1 MGKISPTIQGGFK
14 MASGLGAL
22 KRTMSLTILVV
33 FAIFL
38 ALISFI
44 TFIFSLNPVSSFLLG
59 VFGALLIMLFQYL
72 IGPVIVRLSTGLQY
86 LRPGDNPWLENKVQQ
101 LAQQSGIPMPRLAL
115 VPDNTPNAFVFGRTQ
130 KDATL
135 AVNQGLLQRLNEDE
149 IEGVIGH
156 ELGHIKHRD
165 FIVVTL
171 VSAIPLVAYLI
182 ARTVFWTSATS
193 SYGGRR
199 GKSDNGAGILII
211 AAVAAYVVYIV
222 TTLLSLRLTRLR
234 EHYADAYSAFLTQKP
249 RELESALTKI
259 AYGLSLSPEEPHGAR
274 AFFIEDPAQA
284 RMEVASI
291 LEQKNRYDLDHD
303 GVLSER
309 ELEQAM
315 EAEAK
320 SNWRKFNEAF
330 STHPPVFKRILLLR
344 EIEQDLDSGTFTQ
357 ANVYRHV

>member
-1 MGKISPTIQGGFK
+1 
-14 MASGLGAL
+14 
-22 KRTMSLTILVV
+22 
-33 FAIFL
+33 
-38 ALISFI
+38 
-44 TFIFSLNPVSSFLLG
+44 
-59 VFGALLIMLFQYL
+59 
-72 IGPVIVRLSTGLQY
+72 
-86 LRPGDNPWLENKVQQ
+86 VQQ
-101 LAQQSGIPMPRLAL
+101 LTQQSGIPMPRLAL

-171 VSAIPLVAYLI
+171 VSAIPLVAYFL
-182 ARTVFWTSATS
+182 ARGLFWSTPR
-193 SYGGRR
+193 GGR
-199 GKSDNGAGILII
+199 GKKEDAGALII
-211 AAVAAYVVYIV
+211 IAILAYVVYIV

-234 EHYADAYSAFLTQKP
+234 ESYADAYSAYLTSKP

-284 RMEVASI
+284 KQEISSI
-291 LEQKNRYDLDHD
+291 VENKSQYDLDRD

-309 ELEQAM
+309 ELEKAM
-315 EAEAK
+315 EAEAS
-320 SNWRKFNEAF
+320 SNWRKATELFM
-330 STHPPVFKRILLLR
+330 THPPVYKRILMLR
-344 EIEQDLDSGTFTQ
+344 QIEQEMGSGVYQ
-357 ANVYRHV
+357 QQGVYRHV

>member
-1 MGKISPTIQGGFK
+1 

-86 LRPGDNPWLENKVQQ
+86 LKPGDNPWLENKVQQ
-101 LAQQSGIPMPRLAL
+101 LTQQSGIPMPRLAL

-182 ARTVFWTSATS
+182 ARAVLW
-193 SYGGRR
+193 GGYASGYSRR
-199 GKSDNGAGILII
+199 GSGKNNNAGVLII
-211 AAVAAYVVYIV
+211 IAVVAYLVYIL
-222 TTLLSLRLTRLR
+222 TTLLALRLTRLR
-234 EHYADAYSAFLTQKP
+234 ESYADAYSAFLTQRP

-259 AYGLSLSPEEPHGAR
+259 AYGLSIAPGEPHGAR

-284 RMEVASI
+284 KQDVARI
-291 LEQKNRYDLDHD
+291 IDQKSKYDLDHD

-309 ELEQAM
+309 ELELAM
-315 EAEAK
+315 EVEAK
-320 SNWRKFNEAF
+320 SNWRKAAELFM
-330 STHPPVFKRILLLR
+330 THPPTYKRILMLR
-344 EIEQDLDSGTFTQ
+344 EIEQDMNTGNFQQS
-357 ANVYRHV
+357 NIYKHV